1 VSETSV
7 LARALGDLDEAA
19 VIDGVEQQLAAGVA
33 PLAVLEELQRGM
45 ELVGERFECD
55 EYFLSE
61 LIYAADIFKKAN
73 SRLVVDL
80 EQRSTRTIGTMVL
93 GTVKNDIHDFGKDIV
108 GMVLRSNGIE
118 VVDLG
123 VNVDHDR
130 FVDAVRENQAQLV
143 GMSCLLTTVYEDMKA
158 TIAALE
164 AAGLRDKV
172 KVLVGGGPTDQTV
185 ADYVGADAYCR
196 SAQEAVETAKR
207 MLGEG

>member
-1 VSETSV
+1 MTTTP
-7 LARALGDLDEAA
+7 LAQALGDLDEATTVA
-19 VIDGVEQQLAAGVA
+19 LVDTKLGSGDA
-33 PLAVLEELQRGM
+33 PLSILEELQAGM
-45 ELVGERFECD
+45 NLVGERFEAE